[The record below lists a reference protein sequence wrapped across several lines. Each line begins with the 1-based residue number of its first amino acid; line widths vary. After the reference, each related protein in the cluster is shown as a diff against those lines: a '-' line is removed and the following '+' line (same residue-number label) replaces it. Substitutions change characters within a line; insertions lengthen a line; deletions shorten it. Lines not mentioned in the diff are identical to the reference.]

1 MKVKLN
7 LADVVEAEQLL
18 IAYYGLV
25 LEDEPLDKEDIL
37 LRDATIVSLE
47 NLFKTFDKV
56 YEEVQE

>member
-56 YEEVQE
+56 YKEVQE